1 MMSPQVFVVQ
11 LLNGLSFGALLFFL
25 ASGFTLIFG
34 LMKIVNLA
42 HGAFYLL
49 GGYIGLTIIAA
60 TGSFWL
66 GLLGGGVAIALVGL
80 LSERLLLRP
89 IRGLELPEVLLTI
102 GVAFVIGDLSLAIF
116 GGDPRSIP
124 VPEWLRGGA
133 SIGGFAYPRYRLFVI
148 LLAVAAGAGLWLLQS
163 RTRIG
168 AIVRAGV
175 DDRETVAALGIN
187 IDRVFTGVFVV
198 GSALAG
204 IAGVI
209 GGALLTLLPGAE
221 VEILLLGLVVVIIGG
236 LGSLSGAVVG
246 SVLVGILDAFGRS
259 LLPDLSY
266 FTLFAPMALVLV
278 LRPRGLLGR
287 AT

>member
-1 MMSPQVFVVQ
+1 VNARVFLVQ

-49 GGYIGLTIIAA
+49 GGYIGLTVIVA
-60 TGSFWL
+60 TGNFWL
-66 GLLGGGVAIALVGL
+66 GLGAGGVAIAVVGL

-102 GVAFVIGDLSLAIF
+102 GLAFVIGDVSLAVF
-116 GGDPRSIP
+116 GGDPRTIP
-124 VPEWLRGGA
+124 VPSWLQGGVA
-133 SIGGFAYPRYRLFVI
+133 AGGLFYPRYRLFVI
-148 LLAVAAGAGLWLLQS
+148 VLALAAGVTLWLLQS
-163 RTRIG
+163 RTRVG

-204 IAGVI
+204 LAGVI

-236 LGSLSGAVVG
+236 LGSLSGAAVG
-246 SVLVGILDAFGRS
+246 SVLVGVLDAFGRS

-287 AT
+287 ST

>member
-1 MMSPQVFVVQ
+1 MTPEVFVVQ

-49 GGYIGLTIIAA
+49 GGYTGLTVILA
-60 TGSFWL
+60 TGNFWL
-66 GLLGGGVAIALVGL
+66 GLLAGAIAIAFVGL
-80 LSERLLLRP
+80 ASERLLLRQ

-102 GVAFVIGDLSLAIF
+102 GLAFVIGDLSLAAF
-116 GGDPRSIP
+116 GGNPRSIP
-124 VPEWLRGGA
+124 VPEWLQGGL
-133 SIGGFAYPRYRLFVI
+133 SVSGFFYPRYRLFVI
-148 LLAVAAGAGLWLLQS
+148 LLALAAGIGLWLLQS

-175 DDRETVAALGIN
+175 DDRETITALGIN
-187 IDRVFTGVFVV
+187 IDRVFSGVFVA

-221 VEILLLGLVVVIIGG
+221 IEILLLGLVVVIVGG
-236 LGSLSGAVVG
+236 LGSLPGAAIG
-246 SVLVGILDAFGRS
+246 SVLVGLLDAFGRS

-266 FTLFAPMALVLV
+266 FTLFAPMALVLL

-287 AT
+287 SAG

>member
-1 MMSPQVFVVQ
+1 MTPQVFVVQ

-49 GGYIGLTIIAA
+49 GGYTGLTVILA
-60 TGSFWL
+60 TGNFWL
-66 GLLGGGVAIALVGL
+66 GLLAGAIAIAFVGL
-80 LSERLLLRP
+80 ASERLLLRQ

-102 GVAFVIGDLSLAIF
+102 GLAFVIGDLSLAAF
-116 GGDPRSIP
+116 GGNPRSIP
-124 VPEWLRGGA
+124 VPEWLQGGL
-133 SIGGFAYPRYRLFVI
+133 SVGGFFYPRYRLFVI
-148 LLAVAAGAGLWLLQS
+148 VLALAAGIGLWLLQS

-175 DDRETVAALGIN
+175 DDRETITALGIN
-187 IDRVFTGVFVV
+187 IDRVFSGVFVA

-221 VEILLLGLVVVIIGG
+221 IEILLLGLVVVIVGG
-236 LGSLSGAVVG
+236 LGSLPGAAIG
-246 SVLVGILDAFGRS
+246 SVLVGLLDAFGRS

-266 FTLFAPMALVLV
+266 FTLFAPMALVLL

-287 AT
+287 ST